1 MSDSNQSLVFSFAFY
16 HHVKYL
22 GDCSPSKHLNMYG
35 KNDAVPL
42 DLSLV
47 GSITFSAVGFI
58 LNLLALMIFCASEN
72 GCFLNLRNIVSQA
85 TVSDSTGKKESSQP
99 SSQTI
104 LSSRASGAPKNSVT
118 LSLLLLSLCECVFTL
133 SKLLFDLLTIIGN
146 HTITNTS
153 TKLTIQTVSVLQNL
167 IFFFADVGILCRNW
181 CVLLIT
187 IARAEVVLWP
197 LGAKGR
203 QRVLRSR
210 RKFMIAFSLVV
221 AAAVIL
227 AYIKHTDMVGLLCY
241 DKALK
246 KYALWSEH
254 FFMDRQTRT
263 MFDALFFFPV
273 QGIIV
278 WILIF
283 IFTII
288 IVCRLKPWRR
298 EIEHLFDE
306 SISRDGAT
314 SVQSVQLDAMKRRQ
328 KSQIRATRV
337 VVTIV
342 LVFLLLELFNCIA
355 TILEVAEVIIRDS
368 QEGININQAGNTL
381 VAIDS
386 VCNFFIFIL
395 TLKQFRIACKQLF
408 CKPCTKRQSERPVV
422 TKTTSDTSAQ
432 AVISNSLP
440 VSEAVS
446 IKLDLE

>member
-1 MSDSNQSLVFSFAFY
+1 MSDSNRSLVFSFAFY

-22 GDCSPSKHLNMYG
+22 GDCSPIKHPNMYG
-35 KNDAVPL
+35 ENDAVPL

-58 LNLLALMIFCASEN
+58 LNFLALMIFCASEN
-72 GCFLNLRNIVSQA
+72 GCFLNLRNIVSQT

-104 LSSRASGAPKNSVT
+104 LSSRGSGAPKNSVT

-133 SKLLFDLLTIIGN
+133 SKLVFDLLTILGN
-146 HTITNTS
+146 RTITNTS

-167 IFFFADVGILCRNW
+167 IFFLADVGILCRNW

-210 RKFMIAFSLVV
+210 L
-221 AAAVIL
+221 
-227 AYIKHTDMVGLLCY
+227 
-241 DKALK
+241 
-246 KYALWSEH
+246 
-254 FFMDRQTRT
+254 
-263 MFDALFFFPV
+263 

-314 SVQSVQLDAMKRRQ
+314 SVQSVQMDAMKRRQ

-342 LVFLLLELFNCIA
+342 LVFLLLELFNCIT

-408 CKPCTKRQSERPVV
+408 CKSCTKRQSERTVV
-422 TKTTSDTSAQ
+422 TKATSDTSAH
-432 AVISNSLP
+432 AVNSNSP
-440 VSEAVS
+440 PASEAVS

>member
-22 GDCSPSKHLNMYG
+22 GDCSPN
-35 KNDAVPL
+35 
-42 DLSLV
+42 
-47 GSITFSAVGFI
+47 
-58 LNLLALMIFCASEN
+58 
-72 GCFLNLRNIVSQA
+72 
-85 TVSDSTGKKESSQP
+85 
-99 SSQTI
+99 
-104 LSSRASGAPKNSVT
+104 
-118 LSLLLLSLCECVFTL
+118 
-133 SKLLFDLLTIIGN
+133 
-146 HTITNTS
+146 
-153 TKLTIQTVSVLQNL
+153 
-167 IFFFADVGILCRNW
+167 VGILCRNW

-210 RKFMIAFSLVV
+210 L
-221 AAAVIL
+221 
-227 AYIKHTDMVGLLCY
+227 
-241 DKALK
+241 
-246 KYALWSEH
+246 
-254 FFMDRQTRT
+254 
-263 MFDALFFFPV
+263 

-408 CKPCTKRQSERPVV
+408 CKSCTKRQSERPVV

-432 AVISNSLP
+432 AVNSSSLP